1 MYLKDDATVPKE
13 EDIVAITRRRIEV
26 ENFPIFTQQD
36 PQDIL
41 EDYLSKCAEDGTGP
55 MIDPTNLPVKPP
67 KML

>member
-1 MYLKDDATVPKE
+1 MYLKDDATVPKK
-13 EDIVAITRRRIEV
+13 EDIVAISRRRIEV

-41 EDYLSKCAEDGTGP
+41 EDYLSKCAEDGIGP